1 MANALTVNGP
11 ATAGPFRR
19 AAFASAALVAFLV
32 LLPQNPTQARF
43 FDTHTVSA
51 SPVVTGSLT
60 IDTVPGTVKA
70 IHTNSEESR
79 SVSEEELATVV
90 MAPGDSV
97 EIAQNVVLSATGS
110 TLAVDLVTSVDQTP
124 MPEGIAIRDVSV
136 SAIPAPTSTT
146 GTPLAHAATGDLVL
160 EALPAEGDR
169 DFRISDSLEHDG
181 TVCEQECH
189 SSGSLPLVTV
199 DAVQVSR

>member
-19 AAFASAALVAFLV
+19 AAFASATLVAFLV

-43 FDTHTVSA
+43 FDAQSVSA
-51 SPVVTGSLT
+51 SPVVTGHLT
-60 IDTVPGTVKA
+60 VDAVPGTVEA
-70 IHTNSEESR
+70 IHTTPEEAR
-79 SVSEEELATVV
+79 SVSEEELSTIV
-90 MAPGDSV
+90 MAPGDSA

-124 MPEGIAIRDVSV
+124 MPEGIAVREVSV
-136 SAIPAPTSTT
+136 SAIPTPTSTT

-160 EALPAEGDR
+160 ESLPAEGDR
-169 DFRISDSLEHDG
+169 YFRISYSLEHDG